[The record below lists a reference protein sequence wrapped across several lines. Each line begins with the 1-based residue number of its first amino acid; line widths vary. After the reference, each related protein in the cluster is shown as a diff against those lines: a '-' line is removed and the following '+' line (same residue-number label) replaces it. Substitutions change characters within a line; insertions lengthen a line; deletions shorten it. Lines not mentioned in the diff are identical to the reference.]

1 MMNPMNTTT
10 STTSATTKDSMRA
23 IAAFD
28 AATKNSMLAREGIL
42 NEVCSA
48 HERAGLTIDTA
59 NIGGID
65 GMEPV
70 AGMSTREFKRVSYRA
85 YCSYLNLL
93 KGELTAQE
101 ALEIIQPLFRAYG
114 TEIAIEDFLSVFSFA
129 LHVYGKGKSGEKER
143 KVKSITTFR
152 KFVRETISVYRAA
165 KLTGNAGKEPA
176 PLKEK
181 KAKATKAE
189 LEAALAAQTAQNER
203 LLAELAAF
211 RAASNADK

>member
-1 MMNPMNTTT
+1 MTNT
-10 STTSATTKDSMRA
+10 STSTSTSNANVTSAIAAATTRESARA

-28 AATKNSMLAREGIL
+28 AATANSMLAREGML
-42 NEVCSA
+42 NEVCRA

-59 NIGGID
+59 NVGGID
-65 GMEPV
+65 GMEPIT
-70 AGMSTREFKRVSYRA
+70 GMSTREFKRISYRA

-93 KGELTAQE
+93 KREITAQE
-101 ALEIIQPLFRAYG
+101 ALDTIQPLFRAYG
-114 TEIAIEDFLSVFSFA
+114 TEIEIEDFLSVFSFA

-181 KAKATKAE
+181 KQKKATKAE
-189 LEAALAAQTAQNER
+189 LEA
-203 LLAELAAF
+203 
-211 RAASNADK
+211 DK